1 MTINERIKKTIKHY
15 SRYNRTYFRNKF
27 YDLSLRKNIE
37 SKFDLYKLYKDYPG
51 LDELYQKNINPYLD
65 EITPFYKE
73 YTSIVSNPVMAASL
87 ELSIFLMILCDLI
100 KPKRVIDFGSGF
112 TSFIFRYYAKR
123 DQDIEVW
130 SVDDSTEWL
139 KKTED
144 FLKSKSVSLNNL
156 FSLASIKQKLTMPFD
171 LILYDMGTF
180 ENRMANL
187 QYVLEMIAKDGII
200 VLDDMHGADYGYFVW
215 GLLKK
220 NKFKRYSIRHYTND
234 CYGRYSFIGKKE

>member
-15 SRYNRTYFRNKF
+15 SRYNRTYLRNKL

-37 SKFDLYKLYKDYPG
+37 SKSDLYQLYKDYPE
-51 LDELYQKNINPYLD
+51 LEELYQKNINAYTN

-87 ELSIFLMILCDLI
+87 ELSIFLLILCDLI

-123 DQDIEVW
+123 APDIEVC
-130 SVDDSTEWL
+130 SVDDSSEWL
-139 KKTED
+139 KKTEG

-156 FSLASIKQKLTMPFD
+156 FSLALIKQKLNTPFD

-180 ENRMANL
+180 ETRMANL
-187 QYVLEMIAKDGII
+187 KYVLGMIAKDGII
-200 VLDDMHGADYGYFVW
+200 VLDDMHGADYGYFVRDS
-215 GLLKK
+215 LKE
-220 NKFKRYSIRHYTND
+220 NKFKQYSIRHYTND